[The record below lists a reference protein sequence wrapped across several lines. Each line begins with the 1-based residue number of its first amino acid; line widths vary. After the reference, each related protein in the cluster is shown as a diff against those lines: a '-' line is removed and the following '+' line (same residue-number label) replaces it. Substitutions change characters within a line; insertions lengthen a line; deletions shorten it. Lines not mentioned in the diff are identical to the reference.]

1 MGAHTDSCVS
11 RLEVVE
17 VGRRRR
23 WSDAEKLRIVA
34 ESMAGRRQVSA
45 TARRHGISR
54 SQLVTW
60 RDLAREGRLI
70 DGSDAAP
77 CDAPTFTPVVLAA
90 DPPATSGAD
99 ARIEIVL
106 CNGRR
111 LLVGA
116 DVDAVAVARLVDA
129 LDRR

>member
-1 MGAHTDSCVS
+1 
-11 RLEVVE
+11 
-17 VGRRRR
+17 
-23 WSDAEKLRIVA
+23 
-34 ESMAGRRQVSA
+34 MAGRRQVSA

-90 DPPATSGAD
+90 DPPATPT
-99 ARIEIVL
+99 RI
-106 CNGRR
+106 
-111 LLVGA
+111 
-116 DVDAVAVARLVDA
+116 DAVFDIERAVNGMPADQRLAVRRAEAAPLVAALREWMTSERARLSKHAPVAKAMDYM
-129 LDRR
+129 LT